1 MGLTLA
7 VRPVPVNGMRRGAAG
22 CRAAWRS
29 ALRLAGRPIFVACA
43 LAFLAACSPHF
54 DWRDYRAAEGFEAL
68 FPGKVQKASRAIDL
82 DGLPVTMTMQGARVD
97 QIEFVIGTVTLQN
110 PDAATLEQAQAAVA
124 KGLIQNLHGAVLKD
138 ETLVIPAVQPGS
150 PGITARG
157 LEVSAMSGATGAETK
172 RIVARIAARGDHV
185 YQILVAGPAA
195 ALEEPEARQAIDTF
209 LASVR
214 LE

>member
-1 MGLTLA
+1 MRRGTPGRLA
-7 VRPVPVNGMRRGAAG
+7 VRP
-22 CRAAWRS
+22 S
-29 ALRLAGRPIFVACA
+29 ALRLALRSMVMACA
-43 LAFLAACSPHF
+43 LAWLAACSPHF

-82 DGLPVTMTMQGARVD
+82 DGLPVTMTMQAARVD
-97 QIEFVIGTVTLQN
+97 QIEFVIGTVTLNN
-110 PDAATLEQAQAAVA
+110 PDAATLEHAQAAVA
-124 KGLIQNLHGAVLKD
+124 RGLIQNLNATVLKD

-150 PGITARG
+150 PGIAARG
-157 LEVSAMSGATGAETK
+157 LEVSGTDGASGAETK
-172 RIVARIAARGDHV
+172 RIVARIAARGNHV

-195 ALEEPEARQAIDTF
+195 TLEEPEARQAIDTF